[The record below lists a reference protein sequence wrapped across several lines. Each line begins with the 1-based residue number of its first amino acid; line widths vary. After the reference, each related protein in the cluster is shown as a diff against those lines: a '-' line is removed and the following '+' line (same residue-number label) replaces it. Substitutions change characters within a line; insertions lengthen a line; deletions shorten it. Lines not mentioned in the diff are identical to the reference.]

1 MELDFYGKEQDN
13 NNLHGSFCSSM
24 INFLETDIAG
34 TATYSMNQN
43 ILSQLQQFLLKF
55 SDSELDKRQISLML
69 DQHLENSMTKK
80 VVQKT
85 LSKNATS
92 ATGISFSIFTEMMCQ
107 HFGKLNFWS
116 QPSNYDNSSNFKW
129 YQYLINLQ

>member
-1 MELDFYGKEQDN
+1 MVWYCDSHTWGKYCQHFMELDFYGKEQDN

-80 VVQKT
+80 LFRKNYQK
-85 LSKNATS
+85 LRLQPLV
-92 ATGISFSIFTEMMCQ
+92 F
-107 HFGKLNFWS
+107 HFQF
-116 QPSNYDNSSNFKW
+116 
-129 YQYLINLQ
+129 LQR